1 MINYTSLVDLI
12 GLPVLIQ
19 LKSKIYVE
27 FGNWHNKKKNKYIK
41 KENLYQ
47 SDDPSDSVLV
57 HTLKCVLLKK
67 FYLISLF
74 SFLYTH
80 SVLKDIYTF

>member
-27 FGNWHNKKKNKYIK
+27 FGNWHNKKKI
-41 KENLYQ
+41 
-47 SDDPSDSVLV
+47 
-57 HTLKCVLLKK
+57 
-67 FYLISLF
+67 I
-74 SFLYTH
+74 
-80 SVLKDIYTF
+80 I

>member
-27 FGNWHNKKKNKYIK
+27 FGNWHNKKNNYIYCIK

-57 HTLKCVLLKK
+57 HTLKCVLLNKI
-67 FYLISLF
+67 YLISIN
-74 SFLYTH
+74 Y
-80 SVLKDIYTF
+80 II